1 MKRWMWI
8 AGGVVLLAVI
18 VIASVTGGDPKG
30 EVVYVEPVE
39 RRDIQAIVSAP
50 GEVDPKVKVNISAHV
65 IGKIEKLYF
74 NEGDAVQRGDRLVDL
89 ERAAYIAQR
98 DRMRSEV
105 ANRRIEVSRARISLA
120 NAESQYKRAQ
130 DLSQQGIQ
138 AQELFEQTR
147 LQRDNA
153 RAALASA
160 EEAVRQSQAG
170 LAQAEN
176 DLERTM
182 IVSPIDGKVVQ
193 LSAQEGEVVITG
205 TMNNPGSVIAVI
217 ADLSEILVQAE
228 VGETEITGIRVGQEA
243 RVRVDALP
251 GRVFEGRV
259 AEIGSSASVRAG
271 AGSGIRYFR
280 VQISLVDPDE
290 ALRPGMTSQVEIV
303 TEALKNALTVPIQSV
318 VERDPKTLKARTGRD
333 ARAGSDSPLG
343 KYVFIYENENANL
356 RPVTTGISN
365 DTHVAIVS
373 GLKDTDQIVT
383 GPFRTLR
390 SLENEARV
398 RPEEEDEADTKAD
411 QAKEEE

>member
-1 MKRWMWI
+1 MWI
-8 AGGVVLLAVI
+8 AGGAVLLLVI
-18 VIASVTGGDPKG
+18 IIASAAGGDKKG
-30 EVVYVEPVE
+30 ETVYVEPVQ
-39 RRDIQAIVSAP
+39 RRDIQAVVSAP

-74 NEGDAVQRGDRLVDL
+74 KEGDTVRKGDRLVDL
-89 ERAAYIAQR
+89 ERVAYVAQR

-105 ANRRIEVSRARISLA
+105 ANRRIEVNRARISLA
-120 NAESQYKRAQ
+120 NAESQFKRAQ
-130 DLSQQGIQ
+130 ELSQQGIQ

-160 EEAVRQSQAG
+160 EEAVRQAQAG
-170 LAQAEN
+170 LAQAED

-193 LSAQEGEVVITG
+193 LAAQEGEVVITG

-251 GRVFEGRV
+251 GRTFDGRV

-280 VQISLVDPDE
+280 VEITLTNPDE
-290 ALRPGMTSQVEIV
+290 SLRPGMTSQVEIV
-303 TEALKNALTVPIQSV
+303 TDAAKNALTVPIQSV
-318 VERDPKTLKARTGRD
+318 VERDPKTLKVRTGKNQ
-333 ARAGSDSPLG
+333 RAGDSPLG
-343 KYVFIYENENANL
+343 KFVFIYENEKATL
-356 RPVTTGISN
+356 RPVTTGISS

-373 GLKDTDQIVT
+373 GLEEKHQVIT

-390 SLENEARV
+390 KLENGATV
-398 RPEEEDEADTKAD
+398 RPEEEDDDARPADE
-411 QAKEEE
+411 AKEEEE

>member
-1 MKRWMWI
+1 MWI
-8 AGGVVLLAVI
+8 AGGVALLAVI
-18 VIASVTGGDPKG
+18 VIASAAGGDPKG
-30 EVVYVEPVE
+30 EVVYVEPVQ

-74 NEGDAVQRGDRLVDL
+74 REGDMVRKGDRLVDL
-89 ERAAYIAQR
+89 ERAAYVAQR

-120 NAESQYKRAQ
+120 NAEAQFKRAQ

-160 EEAVRQSQAG
+160 EEAVRQALAG

-280 VQISLVDPDE
+280 VEISLINPDE
-290 ALRPGMTSQVEIV
+290 SLRPGMTSQVEIV
-303 TEALKNALTVPIQSV
+303 TDAAKGALTVPIQSV
-318 VERDPKTLKARTGRD
+318 VERDPKTLKVRTGRD
-333 ARAGSDSPLG
+333 ARAASDSPLG
-343 KYVFIYENENANL
+343 KYVFLYENEKATL

-373 GLKDTDQIVT
+373 GLQEGDQIVT
-383 GPFRTLR
+383 GPFRTLK

-398 RPEEEDEADTKAD
+398 RPEEEGGGNEGKTDS
-411 QAKEEE
+411 AKEEE